1 MLPTSLR
8 PGTIMSTSQRVS
20 RGFHRLGLF
29 LAAIILLIGGS
40 YWVFS
45 AFDVASIYWRHH
57 EALMCAHDVLQRDE
71 KRFWDLSYKPYNTE
85 EVLID
90 LKALECS
97 QPVNDPLGIV
107 RFGDVKIVPSFSWIS
122 SFGSELLFPPILIT
136 ALATLIL
143 ACAAYGVIR
152 TIGWVI
158 GGFAA

>member
-1 MLPTSLR
+1 M
-8 PGTIMSTSQRVS
+8 
-20 RGFHRLGLF
+20 
-29 LAAIILLIGGS
+29 
-40 YWVFS
+40 
-45 AFDVASIYWRHH
+45 
-57 EALMCAHDVLQRDE
+57 DE
-71 KRFWDLSYKPYNTE
+71 KRFWDLSYKPYNTD

-107 RFGDVKIVPSFSWIS
+107 RFGEVKIVPSFSWIS
-122 SFGSELLFPPILIT
+122 SFGSELLFPPMLIT

>member
-1 MLPTSLR
+1 VHTIFCRGTRSGFGTSVISHTTL
-8 PGTIMSTSQRVS
+8 
-20 RGFHRLGLF
+20 
-29 LAAIILLIGGS
+29 
-40 YWVFS
+40 
-45 AFDVASIYWRHH
+45 
-57 EALMCAHDVLQRDE
+57 
-71 KRFWDLSYKPYNTE
+71 
-85 EVLID
+85 D

-107 RFGDVKIVPSFSWIS
+107 RFGEVKIVPSFSWIS

-136 ALATLIL
+136 TLATLIL

>member
-1 MLPTSLR
+1 M
-8 PGTIMSTSQRVS
+8 
-20 RGFHRLGLF
+20 
-29 LAAIILLIGGS
+29 
-40 YWVFS
+40 FS

-57 EALMCAHDVLQRDE
+57 KTLMCAHDFLQRDE
-71 KRFWDLSYKPYNTE
+71 KRFWDLSYKPYNTD

-107 RFGDVKIVPSFSWIS
+107 RFGEVKIVPSFSWIS